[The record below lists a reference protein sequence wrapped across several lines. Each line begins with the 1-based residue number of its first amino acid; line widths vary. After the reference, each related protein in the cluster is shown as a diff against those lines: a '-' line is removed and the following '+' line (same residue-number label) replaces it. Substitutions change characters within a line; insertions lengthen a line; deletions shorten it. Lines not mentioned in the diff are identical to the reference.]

1 MEKTNTATAMVWHGE
16 DHFVPTEQAL
26 PELAA
31 GEAIVRITA
40 ATICQSD
47 RHTVTGRRTSP
58 MPSVLGHEGVG
69 VIQENNG
76 ARDIHGDLLQ
86 IGDRVV
92 WSVISHCGQCDRCRR
107 GLTSKCRVLKKTG
120 HELFDEVWPLS
131 GTYSTHMVLRA
142 GQAVVKISDAVP
154 DAVASTAACAGATV
168 MAAIEAA
175 GGSMDRPGSM
185 SGQSVL
191 VNGAGMLGL
200 FAVGAV
206 KRLGADA
213 VEARDIDQARLE
225 IASRWGADEAVLAG
239 EEPACPVD
247 VAMEFSG
254 HPAGVRTVLEALRIG
269 GSAVLVGSV
278 SPGPSVSLDPEWL
291 VRGWRTITG
300 VHNYEPR
307 HLAQA
312 VEFLERYAGELDWE
326 GILGETIGFEELAA
340 AFDEMAA
347 HVEGAAPGKGSAPA
361 MRVVLQPQL
370 SHISHNCLSD
380 PAAVD

>member
-1 MEKTNTATAMVWHGE
+1 MEKTNTATAMVWHGG

-76 ARDIHGDLLQ
+76 AQDIHGDLLQ

-142 GQAVVKISDAVP
+142 GQAVVKISNAVP

-168 MAAIEAA
+168 MAAVEAA
-175 GGSMDRPGSM
+175 GGSMDRPESM
-185 SGQSVL
+185 SGQRVL

-278 SPGPSVSLDPEWL
+278 SPGPSVSVDPEWL

-326 GILGETIGFEELAA
+326 EILGETIGFEELAA
-340 AFDEMAA
+340 AFDETAA
-347 HVEGAAPGKGSAPA
+347 HVEGAALDKDSAPA
-361 MRVVLQPQL
+361 MRVVLQPQ
-370 SHISHNCLSD
+370 
-380 PAAVD
+380 

>member
-1 MEKTNTATAMVWHGE
+1 MVWHG
-16 DHFVPTEQAL
+16 DDRFVPTVMPL
-26 PELAA
+26 PQLAPR
-31 GEAIVRITA
+31 EAIVRITA

-76 ARDIHGDLLQ
+76 AVDVHGEALQ
-86 IGDRVV
+86 VGDRVV
-92 WSVISHCGQCDRCRR
+92 WSVISHCGRCDRCRR

-142 GQAVVKISDAVP
+142 GQAVVKIAEHVP

-168 MAAIEAA
+168 MAAVEAA
-175 GGSMDRPGSM
+175 GASMNRAGSM
-185 SGQSVL
+185 SGQRVL
-191 VNGAGMLGL
+191 INGAGMLGV
-200 FAVGAV
+200 FAVGAA
-206 KRLGADA
+206 KRLGAES
-213 VEARDIDQARLE
+213 VEARDIDQSRLD
-225 IASRWGADEAVLAG
+225 IASGWGADDAVLAG
-239 EEPACPVD
+239 EEPPCPVD

-254 HPAGVRTVLEALRIG
+254 HPAGVRTVFDALRIG
-269 GSAVLVGSV
+269 GTAVLAGSV
-278 SPGPSVSLDPEWL
+278 SPGPSVPVDPEWL

-312 VEFLERYAGELDWE
+312 VDFLEKYAAELPWD
-326 GILGETIGFEELAA
+326 GILGESIAFDQLAT
-340 AFDEMAA
+340 AFDESSAGA
-347 HVEGAAPGKGSAPA
+347 GAGAGAGAAEGGAGAEAPAKPQA
-361 MRVVLQPQL
+361 MRVVLEPQL
-370 SHISHNCLSD
+370 SRSL
-380 PAAVD
+380 AELG